1 MSMFEKTD
9 PDLKLRFLWLAIGY
23 AMVILVFFL
32 SLSSDPVK
40 IDVELPY
47 ADKMSHASAYFVL
60 MLWFSQ
66 IYHGRFQRN
75 MIACL
80 FILMGISI
88 EYFQSFDPNRT
99 AEFFD
104 IVANV
109 FGLALA
115 FWLALG
121 SSKNLLLR
129 FERFISVS

>member
-1 MSMFEKTD
+1 MFEKSD

-23 AMVILVFFL
+23 AMVISVYVL

-47 ADKMSHASAYFVL
+47 ADKMSHALAYFVL

-66 IYHGRFQRN
+66 IYHNKFQRN
-75 MIACL
+75 MIA
-80 FILMGISI
+80 FVFVLMGISI

-99 AEFFD
+99 AEFLD

-109 FGLALA
+109 TGLTLG
-115 FWLALG
+115 FLLALG
-121 SSKNLLLR
+121 PSKNWLLR
-129 FERFISVS
+129 IERFYSIG